1 MNKSR
6 QWVERPALLAHE
18 IAAQVQRGEYSA
30 ASCVEQTISRI
41 EQFNGDLNAMVIDCF
56 DQARL
61 DAKRLDAL
69 QAEGKT
75 AGPLHGVPISI
86 KECFFVAG
94 TDCTIGLDLFVGK
107 PSTEDGSL
115 VRRLREA
122 GAIVMCKT
130 NIPQAMLWH
139 ESVNPVYGRTN
150 NPWDTTRTP

>member
-1 MNKSR
+1 MNKPR

-30 ASCVEQTISRI
+30 ANCVEQMIARI

-94 TDCTIGLDLFVGK
+94 TDCTIGVDRFVGK
-107 PSTEDGSL
+107 PSNEDGPL

-122 GAIVMCKT
+122 GAIVMCA
-130 NIPQAMLWH
+130 Q
-139 ESVNPVYGRTN
+139 
-150 NPWDTTRTP
+150 